1 MLAVGTTAV
10 SKVSNVSLR
19 YANSGRLLGC
29 TEELER
35 LCYRLCEAGV
45 KVCSSKALNRWLA
58 PMRRRERTHLVVP
71 ALEADLV
78 QNLRTVYGVV
88 ALGAIIVGPERRVVR
103 VLEPLVRVDKLAHL
117 MVAHACVRSHNE

>member
-1 MLAVGTTAV
+1 M
-10 SKVSNVSLR
+10 
-19 YANSGRLLGC
+19 
-29 TEELER
+29 
-35 LCYRLCEAGV
+35 
-45 KVCSSKALNRWLA
+45 
-58 PMRRRERTHLVVP
+58 VP

-117 MVAHACVRSHNE
+117 MVAHACVDHTMNRHSSTANEQCK